1 MFDFFDDFPFITIVL
16 TFIVVVAVTGGLS
29 YVGAHIASRYEAEA
43 FNRVTGAN
51 VTSDDA
57 FWLDLK
63 VVLPPKE
70 NALPQD
76 R

>member
-1 MFDFFDDFPFITIVL
+1 MLDFFDDFPFIAIVL
-16 TFIVVVAVTGGLS
+16 IFIVAFAVTGGLS
-29 YVGAHIASRYEAEA
+29 YVGVRISSHYQAEA

-51 VTSDDA
+51 VTADDA

-70 NALPQD
+70 NVLPKD